1 MQIGK
6 INVEEETFKKR
17 KKKKENS
24 PPLKVRDCS
33 VVVLVF
39 YENRDLT
46 KDIEW
51 SRERI
56 EG

>member
-1 MQIGK
+1 MR
-6 INVEEETFKKR
+6 KKPLKKE